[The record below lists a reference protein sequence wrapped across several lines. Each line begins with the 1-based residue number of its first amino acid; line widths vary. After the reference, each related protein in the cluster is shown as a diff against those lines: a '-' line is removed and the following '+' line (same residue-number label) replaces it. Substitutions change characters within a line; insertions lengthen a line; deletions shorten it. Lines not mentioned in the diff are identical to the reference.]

1 MRLAGVGA
9 VVIIVAAFAGVGDIA
24 AQAVPGATETYLRC
38 GTLIDGKSG
47 QVRKDV
53 TITIQGN
60 RIEDVGSA
68 GDAHAGARVPQ
79 SSSGSRLGAS
89 ARQKQSQSPS
99 ASERQPET
107 IDLSNMTCLPGL
119 IDVHTHLLLQGDI
132 IVDYDEQLLKESA
145 AYRAIR
151 GVRAARLA
159 LEHGFTSM
167 RDLETEGAGYT
178 DVDLKK
184 AINQGIVPGPRLQ
197 VVTRA
202 LNVTGAYALLGYNWE
217 LEMPHGVQVCDGANG
232 CRKAVREQIS
242 HVADWIKVY
251 ADQRTWVDGGI
262 LHSRPTFTLEE
273 LRAIADEAH
282 RERRRVAAHAN
293 GLEGV
298 HLAVEAGVDSIEHGA
313 YIADADLQTMAARG
327 TWYVPTPWLSE
338 YRAERIPEQ
347 AARARENLRIYKDT
361 FQRARKAGVK
371 IAYGT
376 DAGAFEWEITPAMQ
390 FKTLVDFG
398 MTPMEAIQ
406 AATGVAAQLMQ
417 SDVGVI
423 EAGRIADVVAVSGDP
438 TANVRVLEKVGFVMK
453 DGAVVKH

>member
-1 MRLAGVGA
+1 MKRVGTAWLVVVLAIGA
-9 VVIIVAAFAGVGDIA
+9 QLAE
-24 AQAVPGATETYLRC
+24 AQAVRSPESNATETYLLC
-38 GTLIDGKSG
+38 GRLIDGKSG
-47 QVRKDV
+47 EVRNKV
-53 TITIQGN
+53 TLIVKGN
-60 RIEDVGSA
+60 RI
-68 GDAHAGARVPQ
+68 Q
-79 SSSGSRLGAS
+79 SVEN
-89 ARQKQSQSPS
+89 SP
-99 ASERQPET
+99 AKPGPERGT
-107 IDLSNMTCLPGL
+107 RIDLSNMTCLPGL

-242 HVADWIKVY
+242 HGADWIKVY
-251 ADQRTWVDGGI
+251 ADQRTWIEGGI
-262 LHSRPTFTLEE
+262 VHSRPTFTLEE
-273 LRAIADEAH
+273 LRAITDEAH

-298 HLAVEAGVDSIEHGA
+298 HLAVEAGVDSIEHGE

-327 TWYVPTPWLSE
+327 TWYVPTPWLLLTCD
-338 YRAERIPEQ
+338 R
-347 AARARENLRIYKDT
+347 
-361 FQRARKAGVK
+361 
-371 IAYGT
+371 
-376 DAGAFEWEITPAMQ
+376 MQ
-390 FKTLVDFG
+390 FRRN
-398 MTPMEAIQ
+398 A
-406 AATGVAAQLMQ
+406 
-417 SDVGVI
+417 
-423 EAGRIADVVAVSGDP
+423 R
-438 TANVRVLEKVGFVMK
+438 
-453 DGAVVKH
+453 